1 MLFSSSGKGF
11 ILEGGCGLL
20 EVKGI
25 SPFLKGLP
33 GLPGVIIYILTPG
46 NLGSPFWKGLQVW
59 SSCNSILEE
68 MVFHWKGL
76 WATGSK
82 GHQSFQKRTAWIERC
97 YYIFMNKGP
106 PMYSYCQLADHL
118 HMLSWNSFCSPS
130 QKDKRTDVD
139 RSPIRDTCS
148 AIQQLQNMIIFCTN
162 YPYTQIFVIHM

>member
-1 MLFSSSGKGF
+1 MEMGFSSWGKGF
-11 ILEGGCGLL
+11 LLEGGCGLL

-25 SPFLKGLP
+25 SPFQKGLP

-59 SSCNSILEE
+59 SSCNTIN
-68 MVFHWKGL
+68 
-76 WATGSK
+76 T
-82 GHQSFQKRTAWIERC
+82 IRC
-97 YYIFMNKGP
+97 HYIFMNKGP